1 MAENDHCGDRSFHW
15 AGQGAG
21 KLQEVSGDAVGET
34 SCLAAGKP
42 QIEFMRGEVI
52 TAIHFMF
59 DRLNMGLRQPAK
71 SVNLIG
77 LASISRI
84 VSSTRGSI

>member
-1 MAENDHCGDRSFHW
+1 
-15 AGQGAG
+15 
-21 KLQEVSGDAVGET
+21 
-34 SCLAAGKP
+34 
-42 QIEFMRGEVI
+42 MRGELI
-52 TAIHFMF
+52 MAIHFMF

-77 LASISRI
+77 LASVSRI